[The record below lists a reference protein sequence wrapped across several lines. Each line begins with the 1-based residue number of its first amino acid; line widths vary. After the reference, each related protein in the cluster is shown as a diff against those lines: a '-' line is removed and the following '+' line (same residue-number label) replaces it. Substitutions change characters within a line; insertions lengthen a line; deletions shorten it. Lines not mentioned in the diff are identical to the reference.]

1 MWIKVTDEATY
12 LMNGD
17 RHIEKVTGN
26 VVIERE
32 GKKITIQNL
41 PRQWFVSESLNV
53 VVELDAVEADVPEM
67 RPM

>member
-12 LMNGD
+12 LMNSD

-26 VVIERE
+26 VVVERE